1 MIVTICGAYRNAGD
15 HLIGFRARELLR
27 KYVDDDIQ
35 VVDRKSVTD
44 QTYDLFNR
52 ARVVLLCGGPAWQR
66 EVYPKVYPIDRE
78 RIAAPLVP
86 MGLGWKAPVGKAP
99 ETFKFQPPAQAFVE
113 AVHAAIPC
121 SSARDPV
128 TVAMLN
134 HAGVS
139 NVSMTGCPAWYALES
154 FEQRYVYSDQVRN
167 LVLSMPAIMQP
178 GVRELMEWLTLRFP
192 KARRTAAFHHGIL
205 PNTSSAGRKTG
216 AEFARFS
223 AVAAGKGW
231 RIKGL
236 AGSLPRMRAL
246 YDAADFHIGYRVHA
260 HLYCLSRRTPSL
272 LINEDIRGVGQARAL
287 RAPILNIDGGDIEPI
302 KAAVEAHFETRG
314 AGVMRSVET
323 MRETFPVMRDFL
335 ETLR

>member
-27 KYVDDDIQ
+27 KYVDEDIQ
-35 VVDRKSVTD
+35 VVDRKSVSD
-44 QTYDLFNR
+44 ETYALFNR

-66 EVYPKVYPIDRE
+66 EVYPKVYPIERE
-78 RIAAPLVP
+78 RITSRLVP
-86 MGLGWKAPVGKAP
+86 MGLGWKAPAGKAP
-99 ETFKFQPPAQAFVE
+99 ETFKFQPEAQAFVDD
-113 AVHAAIPC
+113 VHAAIPY

-139 NVSMTGCPAWYALES
+139 NVAMTGCPAWYALER
-154 FEQRYVYSDQVRN
+154 FEQRYAHTEEVKN

-178 GVRELMEWLTLRFP
+178 GVDELMDWLTLRFP

-205 PNTSSAGRKTG
+205 PNTTPAGRKTG
-216 AEFARFS
+216 MEFARFS
-223 AVAAGKGW
+223 AKAVSRGW
-231 RIKGL
+231 RVTGL
-236 AGSLPRMRAL
+236 ANSLRKMRKL
-246 YDAADFHIGYRVHA
+246 YNESDFHIGYRVHA
-260 HLYCLSRRTPSL
+260 HLYCLSRRTPSI

-287 RAPILNIDGGDIEPI
+287 RAPVLNIEGANIEHI

-314 AGVMRSVET
+314 AGVTRSVET
-323 MRETFPVMRDFL
+323 MRETFPVMREFL
-335 ETLR
+335 NTLR